1 MADTTSLMF
10 KVLSVLFTG
19 SVLMI
24 KEIFLNSLILIWIQ
38 LIFMQFNNVDS

>member
-1 MADTTSLMF
+1 MVDTTSLMF

-24 KEIFLNSLILIWIQ
+24 REIFLNSL
-38 LIFMQFNNVDS
+38 FMDMDMDTIDIYAI